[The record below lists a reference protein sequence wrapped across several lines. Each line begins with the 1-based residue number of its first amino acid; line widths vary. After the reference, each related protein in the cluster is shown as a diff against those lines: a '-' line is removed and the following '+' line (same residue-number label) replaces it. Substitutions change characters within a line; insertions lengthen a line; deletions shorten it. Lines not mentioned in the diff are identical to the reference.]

1 MAYNVVQRIGNN
13 HYLYSVEGQWDSEK
27 KNSKQKRTYIGPCD
41 KDGNLKPS
49 RRKKASEPSHDTVD
63 VTKERIP
70 FRSYCFGTYDM
81 LYRTASSARIVDAL
95 RSAFDRDIAD
105 TILTMAIMMVADP
118 CSLRVMDD
126 ALESTFLRRII
137 GTEVSVTSQR
147 LSEALAVIGRSED
160 SRCRYA
166 ESMLAG
172 SESVIFD
179 TTVLMTESK
188 GIDLAEPGRK
198 TKKTGLPQ
206 VNMGFVHSLEHHI
219 PCHMKLFPGS
229 VNDVTTIINLAEEIP
244 LLCSEVSMLI
254 MDRGFYSERNL
265 RKLYSK
271 DLGFLIPIPAGK
283 KIFKTAVS
291 RSRDDLEN
299 PLNTF
304 RFNGRTESYSD
315 MVFDMP
321 FRDMVDGNGEP
332 VEQVRV
338 LVFLNHD
345 REKDEKDSLYEDI
358 DVIESRVKKDMTYD
372 DDNISKVF
380 FGKAKRRSLFTVKEG
395 DDGMLVLERN
405 RNAITFA
412 ARNCG
417 KLILLTTSKA
427 EPKKVLDIYTQRN
440 WIEVD
445 YGTLKMRVEGG
456 LDYVRTDESAK
467 GLMFVQMVATAIRM
481 HLSYIIGDTDLE
493 DIGIPLIVRRLNTL
507 HVCEDA
513 SGCRLSEVTRKHRI
527 IYELLGFGEPVLP
540 T

>member
-1 MAYNVVQRIGNN
+1 
-13 HYLYSVEGQWDSEK
+13 
-27 KNSKQKRTYIGPCD
+27 
-41 KDGNLKPS
+41 
-49 RRKKASEPSHDTVD
+49 
-63 VTKERIP
+63 
-70 FRSYCFGTYDM
+70 
-81 LYRTASSARIVDAL
+81 
-95 RSAFDRDIAD
+95 
-105 TILTMAIMMVADP
+105 
-118 CSLRVMDD
+118 
-126 ALESTFLRRII
+126 
-137 GTEVSVTSQR
+137 
-147 LSEALAVIGRSED
+147 
-160 SRCRYA
+160 
-166 ESMLAG
+166 
-172 SESVIFD
+172 
-179 TTVLMTESK
+179 
-188 GIDLAEPGRK
+188 
-198 TKKTGLPQ
+198 
-206 VNMGFVHSLEHHI
+206 
-219 PCHMKLFPGS
+219 
-229 VNDVTTIINLAEEIP
+229 
-244 LLCSEVSMLI
+244 MLI

-271 DLGFLIPIPAGK
+271 DLGFLIPIPASK

-345 REKDEKDSLYEDI
+345 REKDEKDSMYEDI
-358 DVIESRVKKDMTYD
+358 DVIESRVKEDMTYD

-417 KLILLTTSKA
+417 KRILLTTSKA

-445 YGTLKMRVEGG
+445 YETLKMRVEGG
-456 LDYVRTDESAK
+456 LDYVSTDESAK

-481 HLSYIIGDTDLE
+481 HLSYMIGDT
-493 DIGIPLIVRRLNTL
+493 
-507 HVCEDA
+507 A
-513 SGCRLSEVTRKHRI
+513 WRI
-527 IYELLGFGEPVLP
+527 SAYR
-540 T
+540 